1 LERSVSTVE
10 PNEPADESFV
20 DALGGLFDPRSQR
33 NGHGDD
39 ADYDPFEEFNR
50 SAGIGVVENPYPMF
64 ALVRADYP
72 IKREDFGEMM
82 VPEDADVDLLSLDL
96 GEEVAVFTAYGFD
109 AVQQVLKD
117 GETFSSAGYADIMGP
132 VFGHSILEMDE
143 PEHHTYRG
151 LVQQA
156 FSRKAME
163 TWERDLV
170 RGVVDESLDE
180 IVDDKR
186 GDLVRSLTFPFPVLV
201 IARMLGLPREDLP
214 TFHRQAVEMIS
225 AGFEFDRAIGASNAL
240 FDYFSAI
247 IAERRK
253 HPFDD
258 VISVLVQAEL
268 DGERLDDAQIC
279 SFLRLLLPAGAETTY
294 RSSSNLL
301 YGLLTNPDQLDALR
315 ADRTLLTQAIEEGL
329 RWEPPLLGIMRTATC
344 DTEIEGMKIPAGSV
358 VAVNLGS
365 ANHDERYW
373 DNAEDFDIFRTP
385 RQHIAFAWGPHM
397 CLGLHLA
404 RMETRVALTQVLDR
418 LPNVRL
424 DPDAEAPFI
433 TGAVFRAPNALPV
446 VWD

>member
-1 LERSVSTVE
+1 LSKSEQQS
-10 PNEPADESFV
+10 DE
-20 DALGGLFDPRSQR
+20 
-33 NGHGDD
+33 
-39 ADYDPFEEFNR
+39 YDPFEEFNR

-64 ALVRADYP
+64 ALVRAEHT
-72 IKREDFGEMM
+72 IKREDLGEAMF
-82 VPEDADVDLLSLDL
+82 ENAGDAELLNLDL
-96 GEEVAVFTAYGFD
+96 DDSISVFTAFGFD

-117 GETFSSAGYADIMGP
+117 GETFSSAGYAEIMGP

-170 RGVVDESLDE
+170 RGVVDEMLDE
-180 IVDDKR
+180 IVADKR

-201 IARMLGLPREDLP
+201 IARMLGLASEDLP

-225 AGFEFDRAIGASNAL
+225 AGFEFDRAIAASNAL
-240 FDYFSAI
+240 FEYFSAI

-253 HPFDD
+253 HPSDD

-268 DGERLDDAQIC
+268 EGERLDDAQIC

-301 YGLLTNPDQLDALR
+301 FGLLTNPDQLDALR
-315 ADRTLLTQAIEEGL
+315 ADRNLMPQAIEEGL
-329 RWEPPLLGIMRTATC
+329 RWEPPLLGIMRTATR
-344 DTEIEGMKIPAGSV
+344 DTEVDGMKIPAGSV

-373 DNAEDFDIFRTP
+373 DNAENFDLFRAP

-404 RMETRVALTQVLDR
+404 RMETRVALNQVLDR

-424 DPDAEAPFI
+424 DPDTEAPFI
-433 TGAVFRAPNALPV
+433 TGAVFRAPNSLPV

>member
-1 LERSVSTVE
+1 
-10 PNEPADESFV
+10 
-20 DALGGLFDPRSQR
+20 
-33 NGHGDD
+33 
-39 ADYDPFEEFNR
+39 
-50 SAGIGVVENPYPMF
+50 
-64 ALVRADYP
+64 
-72 IKREDFGEMM
+72 
-82 VPEDADVDLLSLDL
+82 
-96 GEEVAVFTAYGFD
+96 VFTAYGFD

-170 RGVVDESLDE
+170 RGVVDEMLDE
-180 IVDDKR
+180 IVDAKR

-214 TFHRQAVEMIS
+214 AFHRQAVEMIS
-225 AGFEFDRAIGASNAL
+225 AGFEFDRAIAASNAL
-240 FDYFSAI
+240 YDYFCAI
-247 IAERRK
+247 IADRRV
-253 HPFDD
+253 HPSDD

-315 ADRTLLTQAIEEGL
+315 ADRGLMNQAIEEGL
-329 RWEPPLLGIMRTATC
+329 RWEPPLLGIMRTATR
-344 DTEIEGMKIPAGSV
+344 DTVVEGMPIPAGSV
-358 VAVNLGS
+358 VAVNIGS

-373 DNAEDFDIFRTP
+373 DNAENFDLFRAP

-404 RMETRVALTQVLDR
+404 RMETRVALTQILDR

-433 TGAVFRAPNALPV
+433 TGAVFRAPNNLPV